1 MGPQYQRLTEMLQA
15 IEEEDHDPS
24 PAIDH
29 FILIRRRK
37 HIGGDSQ
44 VNIEFS
50 EEIDLETVLGV
61 LEISKLIAIGL
72 LDD

>member
-1 MGPQYQRLTEMLQA
+1 MGPQHQRLTEMLQA
-15 IEEEDHDPS
+15 IEEEDHNPT

-29 FILIRRRK
+29 FILIRRRN
-37 HIGGDSQ
+37 HIGGESQ

-50 EEIDLETVLGV
+50 EDIDLETGV
-61 LEISKLIAIGL
+61 GILEISKLIAIGL